1 MRQLRTSAQRL
12 QELCEQIP
20 KCAYHYLRV
29 RYTSMI
35 EEKVERC
42 EETFSRAKEGDAAT
56 KQEHLRLFRPNLE
69 NPANKEDTQKLNA
82 KEEARS
88 EAYIDVSS

>member
-20 KCAYHYLRV
+20 RCAFHYIRV
-29 RYTSMI
+29 RYTSII
-35 EEKVERC
+35 EEKVRKQDIFFD
-42 EETFSRAKEGDAAT
+42 TAKEADAAK

-69 NPANKEDTQKLNA
+69 NPANKADTQALN
-82 KEEARS
+82 
-88 EAYIDVSS
+88 